1 MNDREL
7 TQEAEE
13 WRAKADRLRQE
24 AEELCAIAGRRLD
37 AANRADELADH
48 YEPLAGHVTDAG
60 PWSPWHR
67 QAVVTS

>member
-37 AANRADELADH
+37 AANRADDLADQ
-48 YEPLAGHVTDAG
+48 YA
-60 PWSPWHR
+60 R
-67 QAVVTS
+67 